1 MLSQNKP
8 MLGFPEEAKIPRTK
22 QGESK
27 FIELWPKR
35 TPDDG
40 KINWNYLLT
49 LGELNQDKK

>member
-8 MLGFPEEAKIPRTK
+8 MLGFQEEEKIPRTK